1 MAHRVI
7 DSDALDR
14 VAPALGISSDKLSAG
29 TRLGSEDL
37 TQVLNVNEL
46 IRRARTQGLTDGWFH
61 CAMRTIHA
69 GAGAISVS
77 IDPYQ
82 PGDDAFAPYPSPVPR
97 TGPNAQDFYLLAASL
112 VRNSGAAA
120 LDGAML
126 FIVPATNQQ
135 GWGRDS
141 AGGTVTTT
149 LIYPI
154 ARWTGLDSTL
164 NGINPSGIAGDGS
177 AMVPI
182 NLRIGGNGLRL
193 TTDADAASEF
203 TCLLTCG
210 LFTAGLGQ
218 DVGV

>member
-14 VAPALGISSDKLSAG
+14 VAPVLGISSDKSSAG

-37 TQVLNVNEL
+37 TQVLSVNEL
-46 IRRARTQGLTDGWFH
+46 VRRARTQGLTDGWFH
-61 CAMRTIHA
+61 CALRTIHA

-77 IDPYQ
+77 IDPYD

-97 TGPNAQDFYLLAASL
+97 SGPNAQDFYILTASL
-112 VRNSGAAA
+112 IRNSGAAA

-126 FIVPATNQQ
+126 FIVPAVNQQ
-135 GWGRDS
+135 GWGRNS
-141 AGGTVTTT
+141 AGATVTTT
-149 LIYPI
+149 LLYPLV
-154 ARWTGLDSTL
+154 RWTGLDSTL
-164 NGINPSGIAGDGS
+164 NGVNPSAITGDG
-177 AMVPI
+177 AVMVKL

-203 TCLLTCG
+203 TLLMTCG

-218 DVGV
+218 DIGV